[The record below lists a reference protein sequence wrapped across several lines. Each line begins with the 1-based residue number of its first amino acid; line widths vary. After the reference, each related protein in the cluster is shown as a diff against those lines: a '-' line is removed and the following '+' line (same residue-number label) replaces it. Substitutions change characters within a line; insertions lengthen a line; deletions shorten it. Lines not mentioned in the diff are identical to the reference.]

1 MVPISLQERDCCGR
15 MGNKVLGK
23 LEVQVYIVFARA
35 FKRLKWDIL
44 CLQSQRKR
52 NIKVC
57 ILSVILQ
64 LAAHANVWSVHC
76 DKRRLEGEWSL

>member
-23 LEVQVYIVFARA
+23 LEVQVHIVFARA

-44 CLQSQRKR
+44 CLQ
-52 NIKVC
+52 
-57 ILSVILQ
+57 
-64 LAAHANVWSVHC
+64 
-76 DKRRLEGEWSL
+76 